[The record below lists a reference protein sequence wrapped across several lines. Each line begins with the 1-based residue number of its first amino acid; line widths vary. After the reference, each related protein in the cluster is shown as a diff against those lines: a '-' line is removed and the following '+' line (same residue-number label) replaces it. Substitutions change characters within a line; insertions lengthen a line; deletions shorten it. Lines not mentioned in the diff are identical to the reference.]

1 MFAMSD
7 YPMDETDSDHRN
19 RQFGLALGLDVD
31 EVESWVSAI
40 EEDGSGMGYVVHFSS
55 ETPVDVLAKVQ
66 GLGDD
71 LMINIGPID

>member
-1 MFAMSD
+1 MSE
-7 YPMDETDSDHRN
+7 YPMDETDADLRN
-19 RQFGLALGLDVD
+19 RQFGQALGLDAY
-31 EVESWVSAI
+31 EVELWVSAI

-55 ETPVDVLAKVQ
+55 ETPVDVQAKVQ

>member
-1 MFAMSD
+1 MSE

-19 RQFGLALGLDVD
+19 RQFGQALGLDAY
-31 EVESWVSAI
+31 EVELWVSAI

-55 ETPVDVLAKVQ
+55 ETPVDVQAKVQ

>member
-1 MFAMSD
+1 MTS

-19 RQFGLALGLDVD
+19 RQFGQALGLDAD
-31 EVESWVSAI
+31 EVELWVSAI
-40 EEDGSGMGYVVHFSS
+40 EEDGSGMGYVVHFSD

-71 LMINIGPID
+71 MTINVGPID

>member
-1 MFAMSD
+1 MSD
-7 YPMDETDSDHRN
+7 YPMDETDSDQRN
-19 RQFGLALGLDVD
+19 RQFGQALGLDAD
-31 EVESWVSAI
+31 EVESWVSAF

>member
-1 MFAMSD
+1 MSD

-19 RQFGLALGLDVD
+19 RQFGQALGLDAD

-71 LMINIGPID
+71 LIINIGPID

>member
-1 MFAMSD
+1 VSD

-19 RQFGLALGLDVD
+19 RQFGQALGLDAD
-31 EVESWVSAI
+31 EVESCVSAI

>member
-1 MFAMSD
+1 MGVYPVDKPVSD
-7 YPMDETDSDHRN
+7 PPN
-19 RQFGLALGLDVD
+19 RQFGQALGLDAD

>member
-1 MFAMSD
+1 MSD
-7 YPMDETDSDHRN
+7 YPMDETDTDHRN
-19 RQFGLALGLDVD
+19 RQFAQALGLDAY
-31 EVESWVSAI
+31 EVELWVSAI

-66 GLGDD
+66 GLGED